1 MLQGKR
7 GALQCLQEAPQHMHE
22 STHMQ
27 HMADCSLEVTQQCVL
42 STATPLAAVCMHLT
56 CVLALIFAGGRSNAL
71 DARAN
76 RWDAEEFERL
86 KEERERLKA
95 EIDVRGAACFC
106 IWDVYNTCA
115 NTWICLCVLVRLLM
129 HVVHVCAEHTCE
141 AVMGMQCCLCS
152 VRVARFVSLGAQYQR
167 LRRSGS
173 RSRRKST

>member
-1 MLQGKR
+1 
-7 GALQCLQEAPQHMHE
+7 MHE